1 MDATIYNY
9 INIYIYI
16 YIRVALAPFAGF
28 GFIKCHLLVFIVPL
42 GVSLA
47 TFGAAPV
54 PPSAA
59 TICVARPLSR
69 PRNPIGVYLGA
80 DIELLML
87 QEKGVSNTPLLAH
100 TFFHI
105 AELG

>member
-1 MDATIYNY
+1 M
-9 INIYIYI
+9 
-16 YIRVALAPFAGF
+16 APFVGF
-28 GFIKCHLLVFIVPL
+28 GFIKCPLLVSIVTMIVPL
-42 GVSLA
+42 GISLA
-47 TFGAAPV
+47 TFGAAPM

-69 PRNPIGVYLGA
+69 PSDPIGVYLGA

-100 TFFHI
+100 TFSHI
-105 AELG
+105 SELG